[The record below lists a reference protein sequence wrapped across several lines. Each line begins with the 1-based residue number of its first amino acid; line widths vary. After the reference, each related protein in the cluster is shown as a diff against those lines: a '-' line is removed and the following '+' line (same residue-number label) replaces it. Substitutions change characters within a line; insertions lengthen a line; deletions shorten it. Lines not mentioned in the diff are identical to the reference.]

1 MPAMSKLKPMPV
13 FMGSLILI
21 ACIGL
26 IFFVNKSKDLTR
38 RLQDL
43 SGRLEEISPNYQK
56 LSQEEGT
63 LKSTNAQLLK
73 DNDAIKV
80 DRENLMAQIKTLLQE
95 RSKASELAV
104 SLEKANND
112 LSALA
117 KEKNDLQDK
126 NLSQQDEV
134 SRLRTAQKDMIAKWD
149 TLKTDCDKS
158 VTTLKIKDL
167 NKKVGDLQKDKTAL
181 QNSAKRKESEF
192 DQLRQQKTKLDLD
205 NVSLKSE
212 LNDYKKSLADAVQ
225 KNKRMWEQVQNT
237 PKKVTELARQ
247 NRLLIAETAQMHYNL
262 GTFYTKNKQYDR
274 AAIEFEKVIEID
286 PNNAYAQ
293 FNLGYIYAE
302 YLVNRQKAS
311 KHFRLYLGLAKGDDR
326 DVDWVKKYLLTWEA
340 YDGKGQV
347 Q

>member
-1 MPAMSKLKPMPV
+1 MSKLKPMPV